1 MNTLTTDLINQSIH
15 EIEANTNFS
24 PSISVISSVPDIAIN
39 IAKLYG
45 EPFKVMP
52 KDLYI
57 PPDALEVFLESFE
70 GPLDLLLY
78 LIRKQGLNIL
88 DIPMALLTEQ
98 YLSYVEEIRHTQF
111 ELAADYLLMAA
122 MLIEIKTRMLLPSIK
137 NDDAEE
143 EDDPRAELIRK
154 LISYEA
160 IKKASYALQE
170 LPVCYQ
176 DFYLTHVLQEKT
188 PAALVQIDINEI
200 VQVFQD
206 LLKKQNLFEHHQIM
220 REQLSVREYMSKT
233 LKYLQAYQHDVNKI
247 TLVNLLNYQL
257 NEHNNHINNIN
268 HISSTLNTANN
279 NKQDITY
286 FGISNLVV
294 YFLAILELVK
304 EGLIL
309 FTQNQAFGDI
319 YLELSYHAN

>member
-1 MNTLTTDLINQSIH
+1 MLDNIIESIP
-15 EIEANTNFS
+15 IIAPEALPEVS
-24 PSISVISSVPDIAIN
+24 L
-39 IAKLYG
+39 AKLYG
-45 EPFKVMP
+45 EPYKVMP

-98 YLSYVEEIRHTQF
+98 YLSYVEQIRHTQF
-111 ELAADYLLMAA
+111 ELAAEYLLMAA
-122 MLIEIKTRMLLPSIK
+122 MLIEIKTRMLLPSIAN
-137 NDDAEE
+137 NDEE
-143 EDDPRAELIRK
+143 SEEDPRAELIRK

-160 IKKASYALQE
+160 IKKASYALQD
-170 LPVCYQ
+170 LPVCHE
-176 DFYLTHVLQEKT
+176 DFYLTHVMQEKI
-188 PAALVQIDINEI
+188 PAALVQINVYEI
-200 VQVFQD
+200 VEIFQN

-220 REQLSVREYMSKT
+220 REQLSVREYMSKI
-233 LKYLQAYQHDVNKI
+233 LKYLQGAQNNNQNKI
-247 TLVNLLNYQL
+247 TLFNLLLYEFELIAEPTNVDI
-257 NEHNNHINNIN
+257 NKNTTNNIPN
-268 HISSTLNTANN
+268 IPS
-279 NKQDITY
+279 
-286 FGISNLVV
+286 FGVSNLVI

-304 EGLIL
+304 EGLIF